1 MQKELVAKFRRLTAL
16 ARLHRVLVNMA
27 RVDVVDV
34 ASVPVDARGGL
45 HLVGAWV
52 VRSGGERSASASG
65 AHHSK

>member
-27 RVDVVDV
+27 RVDV